1 MWTADKQAVHTLYQQ
16 KALIDDSVVG
26 VTMLHLELTQ
36 KNTATTIS
44 FQQAVDV
51 LQQSDHI
58 LANNV
63 ISYLQNASNKTLA
76 LQTYTKNIDRTLAQ
90 ADNALSSL
98 QLDYDTASAEN
109 AQCASDKI
117 AADNQ
122 FFQ

>member
-1 MWTADKQAVHTLYQQ
+1 
-16 KALIDDSVVG
+16 
-26 VTMLHLELTQ
+26 MLHLELTQ
-36 KNTATTIS
+36 RNTATTIS

-58 LANNV
+58 LSNNI

-90 ADNALSSL
+90 ADSALSTL